1 MIFATVGTQ
10 LPFDRL
16 LQAMD
21 AWAKLHSDVEVLAQT
36 GQTTRRFP
44 HLTATPFMDQKRFAE
59 CVGRAKVIV
68 AHAGMGTILTAIE
81 IGKPVVLMPRRADL
95 GEHRND
101 HQRDTA
107 AEMSALANVTVVEDA
122 SGLFAAIDAALAQSS
137 DPCIATRSSFASA
150 QLLEAVKE
158 FIWSEPAV
166 PAPRT
171 MWQARVAR
179 R

>member
-1 MIFATVGTQ
+1 MIFVTVGTQ

-21 AWAKLHSDVEVLAQT
+21 AWAARHGDVEVLAQT
-36 GQTTRRFP
+36 GQTECHYP
-44 HLTATPFMDQKRFAE
+44 HLIATPHMDQKRFADN
-59 CVGRAKVIV
+59 VARAQVIV

-81 IGKPVVLMPRRADL
+81 IGKPVILMPRRADL

-122 SGLFAAIDAALAQSS
+122 PGLFSAIDAALTQASN
-137 DPCIATRSSFASA
+137 PCIATRTSFASA
-150 QLLEAVKE
+150 QLLDAVKE
-158 FIWSEPAV
+158 FIWSEPVTA
-166 PAPRT
+166 APRIK
-171 MWQARVAR
+171 WQARVAR